1 MGLLE
6 SLLAVAG
13 VLLTVLVWGVF
24 ALRHTTDDEMPRD
37 GAQVRRIRVNEG
49 YQPSEV
55 HVDAGRPIR
64 LLFRREERA
73 PCSERVVFP
82 DYGISF
88 GLPPFKEVAVD
99 LPASEPGAHRFSCGM
114 DMLHGDLIVEPNGAA
129 RAALGTHEVVPA

>member
-1 MGLLE
+1 MGLFE
-6 SLLAVAG
+6 SLLAAAG

-24 ALRHTTDDEMPRD
+24 VLRRAADADTPPD

-55 HVDAGRPIR
+55 RVDAGRPIR
-64 LLFRREERA
+64 LLFRREETA

-88 GLPPFKEVAVD
+88 GLPPFREVAVD
-99 LPASEPGAHRFSCGM
+99 LPASVPGAHRFCCGM
-114 DMLHGDLIVEPNGAA
+114 DMLHGNLIVESSEIP
-129 RAALGTHEVVPA
+129 RAAVHTGGAVAA